1 MKNKKNNLKYYSWS
15 FWIIGFFALLWFILR
30 TGTNPK
36 RLSYPCQQ
44 AVYPLASS
52 WVIAILT
59 FIGGSL
65 IFSRFINFSKLGL
78 LIAAV
83 IWFSLTLA
91 GDQGARENT
100 NTEIQSLPIWEVQNP
115 VSRVFVMDN
124 IPPTSGSLAAGDST
138 VPNAY
143 LPDPAIDTMLLMMQK
158 KNIYFYKTALHP
170 DGIIDS
176 NNAVILKGNFQWT
189 SRNTTSTD
197 RIKGVIWRILNHP
210 DGFTGEILVCDNT
223 QNIGTGINH
232 GDNNSE
238 DVDQSII
245 DVVNTFHSKGYKVH
259 VLDWRSFWSV
269 VVDEYSTGNYT
280 DGYVY
285 ESSTKISYP
294 KFKSP
299 SGLRY
304 ISTRYGIWDSIASTY
319 DSSKLCIIDYPV
331 LKAHSIAGSTI
342 AVKNWIG
349 LLTTAYSSQRYGGTT
364 PMHYTYFW
372 GTYALVARIM
382 NVTFPKLSIIDAA
395 WTSRLGQSNLTYV
408 QKTDMLVASTD
419 PVASSWYAAKF
430 ILTPIAINP
439 NATNPDYPGGT
450 YRNTLTNWRNF
461 LRDSANRPCTKDSAE
476 ISVYDR
482 SVLTSIEGNNNNNIE
497 SYKVYQNYP
506 NPFNPTTNIR
516 YEIPRGG
523 FVKLVVFDA
532 LGKEVTTLVNEKLNA
547 GSYEVDWD
555 GTDYPSGV
563 YFYKLITDGFVDV
576 KKMVLVK

>member
-1 MKNKKNNLKYYSWS
+1 
-15 FWIIGFFALLWFILR
+15 
-30 TGTNPK
+30 
-36 RLSYPCQQ
+36 
-44 AVYPLASS
+44 
-52 WVIAILT
+52 
-59 FIGGSL
+59 
-65 IFSRFINFSKLGL
+65 
-78 LIAAV
+78 
-83 IWFSLTLA
+83 
-91 GDQGARENT
+91 
-100 NTEIQSLPIWEVQNP
+100 
-115 VSRVFVMDN
+115 
-124 IPPTSGSLAAGDST
+124 
-138 VPNAY
+138 
-143 LPDPAIDTMLLMMQK
+143 MLQK

-170 DGIIDS
+170 NGIIDS
-176 NNAVILKGNFQWT
+176 NNVVILKGNFQWT

-238 DVDQSII
+238 DIAQSII
-245 DVVNTFHSKGYKVH
+245 DVVNTFQSKGYNVH
-259 VLDWRSFWSV
+259 ILDWRNFWSV

-299 SGLRY
+299 SGLHY

-319 DSSKLCIIDYPV
+319 DSSKLCIINFPV
-331 LKAHSIAGSTI
+331 LKAHSMAGSTI
-342 AVKNWIG
+342 AIKNWIG
-349 LLTTAYSSQRYGGTT
+349 LLTTAYSSQRYGGSTS
-364 PMHYTYFW
+364 MHYTYFW

-382 NVTFPKLSIIDAA
+382 NATFPKLSIIDAA
-395 WTSRLGQSNLTYV
+395 WTTRRGPNNLNYL

-430 ILTPIAINP
+430 ILTPIAVYP
-439 NATNPDYPGGT
+439 NATNPDYPGGA

-461 LRDSANRPCTKDSAE
+461 LRDSANRPCTKDSVE

-482 SVLTSIEGNNNNNIE
+482 SVLTSIKGNNNNNIE
-497 SYKVYQNYP
+497 NYKVYQNYP
-506 NPFNPTTNIR
+506 NPFNPTTSIR

-532 LGKEVTTLVNEKLNA
+532 LGKEVTTLVKEKLST
-547 GSYEVDWD
+547 GSYKVDWNAT
-555 GTDYPSGV
+555 GYPSGV
-563 YFYKLITDGFVDV
+563 YFYRLEAEEFINTKM
-576 KKMVLVK
+576 MVLLK